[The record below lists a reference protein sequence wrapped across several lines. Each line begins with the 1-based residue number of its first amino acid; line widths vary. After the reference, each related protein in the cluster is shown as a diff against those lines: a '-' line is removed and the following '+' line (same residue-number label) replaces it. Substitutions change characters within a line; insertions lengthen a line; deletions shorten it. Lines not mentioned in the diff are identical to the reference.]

1 MCSTQQPA
9 TMVYMSNATVSEQ
22 LQQMW
27 RTRPY
32 RLPQRGH
39 IAGVAAGIGYR
50 YGVDPVL
57 VRVAFVVGTIFGGA
71 GIVLYL
77 AAWLL
82 LSKAG
87 DSASAAQSL
96 VGKGTSTKTIVLV
109 VALIIAVTTIGP
121 AGFGLD
127 GSGLV
132 STLALLGGL
141 WLLHQRRPEP
151 PEFLPDGSTAYPPGG
166 ASAYPQSSFP
176 ISFTTP
182 YNSPPYN
189 SPPYNSPPYSSSAQ
203 QNSWGAVQH
212 RPGQYDAGRGGYTP
226 YTTLPKSY
234 LPTPPPATGVDLTKS
249 APLQDLS
256 EPPIPPS
263 WDPLGVAPFAWDL
276 PEPAAATAPE
286 MIEKKKHSRW
296 TSSFIGLALLAAAL
310 TGAIA
315 ASSESMWLT
324 PARIAAVALAVVA
337 TGLIL
342 GAFLRKGYGLLVV
355 TGPLVAFVV
364 FASIIGPISFDSQ
377 YAGQQQYRPTTMADL
392 QSEYTVQGGDLQLD
406 LRGLDLTEDRTISVD
421 VTAGNATISV
431 PDGMNIRTDCTSV
444 AASTKCG
451 PTGVQQGNSPDNTSI
466 LTIEGSA
473 RAGNLEVLRG

>member
-1 MCSTQQPA
+1 
-9 TMVYMSNATVSEQ
+9 MSNATVSEQ

-57 VRVAFVVGTIFGGA
+57 IRVALVVGTIFGGA

-166 ASAYPQSSFP
+166 ASAYFPGGASAYPQSNFP
-176 ISFTTP
+176 ISFNTP
-182 YNSPPYN
+182 YNSSPYN
-189 SPPYNSPPYSSSAQ
+189 SSAQ
-203 QNSWGAVQH
+203 QNYWGAVQH
-212 RPGQYDAGRGGYTP
+212 RPGQHDAGRGGYTP

-234 LPTPPPATGVDLTKS
+234 VPTPPPATEVDLTKS
-249 APLQDLS
+249 TLPQDLS
-256 EPPIPPS
+256 EPPTPPS

-286 MIEKKKHSRW
+286 IIEKKKRSRW

-315 ASSESMWLT
+315 ASSESTWLT

-342 GAFLRKGYGLLVV
+342 GAFLRKGYGLLIV

-377 YAGQQQYRPTTMADL
+377 YAGQQQYRPTTMAEL

-421 VTAGNATISV
+421 VTAGNAKISV
-431 PDGMNIRTDCTSV
+431 PDWMNIRTDCTSI

-451 PTGVQQGNSPDNTSI
+451 PTGVQQGNSPDNSSI

>member
-57 VRVAFVVGTIFGGA
+57 IRVALVVGTIFGGA

-141 WLLHQRRPEP
+141 WLLHRRRPEP

-166 ASAYPQSSFP
+166 ASAYPQSNFP

-182 YNSPPYN
+182 YNSSPYN
-189 SPPYNSPPYSSSAQ
+189 TSAQ
-203 QNSWGAVQH
+203 QNSWGEGQQH
-212 RPGQYDAGRGGYTP
+212 PGQYDAGRGGYTP

-234 LPTPPPATGVDLTKS
+234 VPTPPPVTGVDLTKS
-249 APLQDLS
+249 TPPLDLS
-256 EPPIPPS
+256 EPPTPPS

-276 PEPAAATAPE
+276 PEPAAARTPE
-286 MIEKKKHSRW
+286 IIEKKKRSRW

-315 ASSESMWLT
+315 ASSESTWLT

-342 GAFLRKGYGLLVV
+342 GAFLRKGYGLLIV

-406 LRGLDLTEDRTISVD
+406 LHGLDLTEDRTISVD

-431 PDGMNIRTDCTSV
+431 PDGMNIRTECTSI

-451 PTGVQQGNSPDNTSI
+451 PTGVQQGNSPENTSI

>member
-57 VRVAFVVGTIFGGA
+57 VRVALVVGTIFGGA

-96 VGKGTSTKTIVLV
+96 AGKGTSTKTIVLV

-151 PEFLPDGSTAYPPGG
+151 PEFLPNRSTAYPLGG
-166 ASAYPQSSFP
+166 ASSYAQSNFP
-176 ISFTTP
+176 ISFDTP
-182 YNSPPYN
+182 YNA
-189 SPPYNSPPYSSSAQ
+189 SSHP
-203 QNSWGAVQH
+203 NSWGAAQYH
-212 RPGQYDAGRGGYTP
+212 PPQYDPGRGGYTP

-234 LPTPPPATGVDLTKS
+234 VPTPPPATGVDLTKS
-249 APLQDLS
+249 TPPQGLS
-256 EPPIPPS
+256 KPPIPPS

-276 PEPAAATAPE
+276 PEPSAARTPE
-286 MIEKKKHSRW
+286 LIEKKKHSRW

-377 YAGQQQYRPTTMADL
+377 YAGQQEYRPTTMADL
-392 QSEYTVQGGDLQLD
+392 QSEYKVQGGDLQLD

-421 VTAGNATISV
+421 VTAGNAKISV

-444 AASTKCG
+444 ASSTKCG

>member
-1 MCSTQQPA
+1 
-9 TMVYMSNATVSEQ
+9 MSNATASQQ

-57 VRVAFVVGTIFGGA
+57 VRVALVVGTIFGGA

-121 AGFGLD
+121 AGFGID

-151 PEFLPDGSTAYPPGG
+151 PEFFPDGSTAYPPGG
-166 ASAYPQSSFP
+166 AAAYAQSTFP
-176 ISFTTP
+176 ISFDTP
-182 YNSPPYN
+182 YNAASQP
-189 SPPYNSPPYSSSAQ
+189 
-203 QNSWGAVQH
+203 NSWGAAQY
-212 RPGQYDAGRGGYTP
+212 RTPQYDAGRGGYTP

-234 LPTPPPATGVDLTKS
+234 APTPPPAKGVDLTKS
-249 APLQDLS
+249 TLPQDLS

-276 PEPAAATAPE
+276 PEPTATRAPE
-286 MIEKKKHSRW
+286 TIEKKKHSRW

-310 TGAIA
+310 TAAIA

-337 TGLIL
+337 TGLML
-342 GAFLRKGYGLLVV
+342 GAFLRKGYGLLIV
-355 TGPLVAFVV
+355 TGPLTAFVV

-377 YAGQQQYRPTTMADL
+377 YTGQQRYRPTTMADL

-431 PDGMNIRTDCTSV
+431 PDQMNIRTDCTSV

>member
-1 MCSTQQPA
+1 
-9 TMVYMSNATVSEQ
+9 MSNTTVSEQ

-57 VRVAFVVGTIFGGA
+57 IRVALVVGTIFGGA

-82 LSKAG
+82 LSKPG

-121 AGFGLD
+121 TGFGLD

-151 PEFLPDGSTAYPPGG
+151 PEFLPDGSTTYPLGG
-166 ASAYPQSSFP
+166 ASAYPQSTFP
-176 ISFTTP
+176 ISFDTP
-182 YNSPPYN
+182 YNA
-189 SPPYNSPPYSSSAQ
+189 SSQ
-203 QNSWGAVQH
+203 PNSWGAAQY
-212 RPGQYDAGRGGYTP
+212 RPPQYDAGRGGYTP

-234 LPTPPPATGVDLTKS
+234 VPTPPPATGVDLTKS
-249 APLQDLS
+249 TPPQNLS

-286 MIEKKKHSRW
+286 IIEKKKHSRW

-342 GAFLRKGYGLLVV
+342 GAFLRKGYGLLIV

-364 FASIIGPISFDSQ
+364 FASIIGPISFDTQ